1 MLVASSAERSPA
13 SARRTAASSA
23 SFVARIRERTSR
35 AGRPKGIPSARIT
48 STIGDTPQQPATWKS
63 WVQEPRLPQAW
74 PERGAPRDLGDGT
87 ALAIAVRT
95 VAFDP
100 LEQILVREMRAD
112 LYRDGEVIQS
122 EVHRLDHMIYFNNDI
137 LLMLRLAGFGEVEV
151 FDGMTSEA
159 PRPWETTRLMF
170 VAHA

>member
-1 MLVASSAERSPA
+1 M
-13 SARRTAASSA
+13 
-23 SFVARIRERTSR
+23 
-35 AGRPKGIPSARIT
+35 
-48 STIGDTPQQPATWKS
+48 
-63 WVQEPRLPQAW
+63 
-74 PERGAPRDLGDGT
+74 
-87 ALAIAVRT
+87 RT

-122 EVHRLDHMIYFNNDI
+122 EVHRLDHMIYFKNDI